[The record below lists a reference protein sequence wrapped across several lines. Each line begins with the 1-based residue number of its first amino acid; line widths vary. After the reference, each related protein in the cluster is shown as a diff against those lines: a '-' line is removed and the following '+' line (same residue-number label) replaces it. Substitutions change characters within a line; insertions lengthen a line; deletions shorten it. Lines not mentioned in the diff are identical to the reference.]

1 MKAVATALA
10 AVLVALVALTFAG
23 CASQPIPEPAR
34 TAATPEV
41 AAPGSSCRQSGRTT
55 MVRGDC
61 SIDWDGETVLVRG
74 TVDATLGA
82 SAKGPCL
89 RLQTKDAS
97 PLTVT
102 PYGKFSCGGLDPAL
116 MEEAMEEAIVAL
128 EQKEQIDPARLKELL
143 DYWKGPVDATLLK
156 NGDLHVGGKASC
168 HFEHWRGGRAIGP
181 SVVCR

>member
-61 SIDWDGETVLVRG
+61 SVDWGSETVRVSGACDVTPG
-74 TVDATLGA
+74 TT
-82 SAKGPCL
+82 SAGPEGRSCL
-89 RLQTKDAS
+89 RLQFQAGS
-97 PLTVT
+97 GGCTVK
-102 PYGKFSCGGLDPAL
+102 PWWVLSDCGTF
-116 MEEAMEEAIVAL
+116 
-128 EQKEQIDPARLKELL
+128 
-143 DYWKGPVDATLLK
+143 DATLLT
-156 NGDLHVGGKASC
+156 NGELHVQ
-168 HFEHWRGGRAIGP
+168 RGHVCARAISATGGVADP
-181 SVVCR
+181 GEVACR